1 MPNLH
6 RFTGVLAVLAAFT
19 GLTQPVGAQQS
30 SCSAQ
35 GTVSTPLRGEG
46 FTEQTGDIIITCIGG
61 ATIAPGNAIPSITI
75 DVFYSTTVTSRLLP
89 TAGDSATNYISE
101 ALLLIDEPGTFGL
114 SYGSTLP
121 PKLCAT
127 PLRGCA
133 AWVGAVPGPTLGT
146 AVSSGSTPAP
156 NVYQGVVSGNRLTF
170 SGIPYLPPGVTDSR
184 IFRITNVRVNAQS
197 LAGGGIAPVYSFVEI
212 SGAAAPPLAN
222 TTPIVGYVSDGLSA
236 GVSNAANLSQCS
248 SQTKISAATL
258 TFSELFGSAFKTRV
272 AALSNTPYAGQ
283 LGNPTQQNIPG
294 SIYNS
299 ESGFVLPIPGSS
311 PPQVAGLAD
320 FGTRLKATFNNIPAG
335 AHLFVSTTNVSNN
348 ASQAAVP
355 SPIGGSQANSNLVPP
370 YVGFAQLVNS
380 ESVSDGDAATPG
392 IFPAVAATDYG
403 PNGGSVPIAEVYLS
417 NGTGSAVWEVV
428 NTNPNTTES
437 FKFAVY
443 ITYTSAD
450 AQNIPLPGT
459 STVNLSFA
467 PTALS
472 GSAADA
478 GTPLPR
484 FSGYGTPYALFTV
497 QACTAASSLSIAKT
511 HSGNFTQGQNGA
523 TYTLTVS
530 NATGAGPTAGT
541 VTVTETVPTGMTLAS
556 MAGTG
561 WTCPG
566 TAPNN
571 CTRSSALSG
580 GASYPPITVTVDVAS
595 NAATPLSNSVSVSG
609 GGSAGSSTSD
619 STTILPNFPV
629 LSIGKSHTGSFAQGQ
644 NGAMYTVTVS
654 NSAGAAPTSGT
665 VTVTE
670 TVPSGMT
677 LVSMAGPGWTC
688 PGTAANNC
696 TRSNALAGG
705 TSYPAIVVTVN
716 VASDA
721 SSQLTNQVSV
731 SGGGSGPASI
741 GDLTLVVGSP
751 LRFVPVTPCRI
762 ADTRNPTG
770 PFGGPILGAAISR
783 DFNIPASA
791 CGIPTNAM
799 AYSLNLTVVPVGP
812 LGYLSVWPAG
822 QSQPLVSTLN
832 SLDGR
837 VKANAAIVPVGANG
851 AITLYASDSTH
862 AIIDINGYFVPASG
876 VQNLAFYP
884 VTPCRV
890 ADTRNPTGIFGG
902 PALAPGVA
910 RTFAVPAST
919 CGIPA
924 SAQAYAFNMT
934 VVPSGSLG
942 FLATWPAGSPQP
954 TVSTLNA
961 LTGVITSNA
970 AIVPAGVS
978 GGITVYATNTTDLIV
993 DINGYFAPPG
1003 TGSLDFYT
1011 ATPCRVL
1018 DTRNPAGPLGGPIM
1032 GAAESRSFP
1041 VPSSTCGIP
1050 STAKAYSLNATVVPT
1065 GSLSFLTLWGSGS
1078 MPFVS
1083 TLNATDGA
1091 IVANAALVPAG
1102 VSGAVTAYTTN
1113 LSHLILDIN
1122 GYFQ

>member
-1 MPNLH
+1 MPDLH

-30 SCSAQ
+30 TCTAQ
-35 GTVSTPLRGEG
+35 GAVSNPLRGEG
-46 FTEQTGDIIITCIGG
+46 FTEQTGDIIITCAGG
-61 ATIAPGNAIPSITI
+61 ATIAPGNAIPSFNIT
-75 DVFYSTTVTSRLLP
+75 VYYNTTVTSRLLP
-89 TAGDSATNYISE
+89 TAGDPTTNYISE

-121 PKLCAT
+121 PKLCST
-127 PLRGCA
+127 PLTGCA

-156 NVYQGVVSGNRLTF
+156 NVYQGVVTLNSVTF

-184 IFRITNVRVNAQS
+184 VFRMTNVRVNAQ
-197 LAGGGIAPVYSFVEI
+197 AGGGGTAVNSFISI
-212 SGAAAPPLAN
+212 SGAAVLPLAN
-222 TTPIVGYVSDGLSA
+222 ATPIVGYVTDGLSA

-248 SQTKISAATL
+248 SQAKISAATL
-258 TFSELFGSAFKTRV
+258 TFSEVFDSAFKTRV
-272 AALSNTPYAGQ
+272 AAQSDTLYAGQ

-294 SIYNS
+294 NIYNS

-320 FGTRLKATFNNIPAG
+320 FGTRLKATFNSIPAG

-355 SPIGGSQANSNLVPP
+355 SRIGGSQANSNP
-370 YVGFAQLVNS
+370 VGFAQLVNS

-392 IFPAVAATDYG
+392 TFPAVAATDYG
-403 PNGGSVPIAEVYLS
+403 PNNGSVPIAEVYLS

-428 NTNPNTTES
+428 NTNPNVTES

-443 ITYTSAD
+443 ITYTSD
-450 AQNIPLPGT
+450 DGQNIPLPGT
-459 STVNLSFA
+459 STVNFSFA
-467 PTALS
+467 PTALY

-497 QACTAASSLSIAKT
+497 QACTAPSSLSIAKT
-511 HSGNFTQGQNGA
+511 HNGNFTQGQNGA
-523 TYTLTVS
+523 AYTLTVS

-541 VTVTETVPTGMTLAS
+541 VTVTETVPTGMTLVS

-566 TAPNN
+566 TASNN

-580 GASYPPITVTVDVAS
+580 GASYPPIAVTVNVAS
-595 NAATPLSNSVSVSG
+595 NAATPLLNSVSVSG
-609 GGSAGSSTSD
+609 GGSAGSSMSD
-619 STTILPNFPV
+619 STTILPSAPV
-629 LSIGKSHTGSFAQGQ
+629 LSIWKSHTGSFAQGQ
-644 NGAMYTVTVS
+644 NGAAYTVTVS
-654 NSAGAAPTSGT
+654 NTASAVPTSGP
-665 VTVTE
+665 VIVTE
-670 TVPSGMT
+670 AVPSGMT
-677 LVSMAGPGWTC
+677 LVSMSGTGWTC

-696 TRSNALAGG
+696 TTTNVLAGG
-705 TSYPAIVVTVN
+705 ASYPAITVTVN

-731 SGGGSGPASI
+731 SGGGSGPANI
-741 GDLTLVVGSP
+741 GDLTMVVGSA

-762 ADTRNPTG
+762 ADTRNPDS

-791 CGIPTNAM
+791 CGIPTNA
-799 AYSLNLTVVPVGP
+799 AAFSLNLTVVPAGP

-822 QSQPLVSTLN
+822 QAQHGVSTLN

-837 VKANAAIVPVGANG
+837 IKANAAIVPAGVNG

-862 AIIDINGYFVPASG
+862 AIIDINGYFVPAG
-876 VQNLAFYP
+876 GAPNLAFYP

-890 ADTRNPTGIFGG
+890 ADTRNPTGDFGG
-902 PALAPGVA
+902 PSLAPAVA
-910 RTFAVPAST
+910 RTFAVPAGT
-919 CGIPA
+919 CGVPA
-924 SAQAYAFNMT
+924 GAQAYAFNMT

-942 FLATWPAGSPQP
+942 FLATWPAGSAQP

>member
-1 MPNLH
+1 MSDLH

-19 GLTQPVGAQQS
+19 GLTQPAGAQQS
-30 SCSAQ
+30 SCTAQ

-46 FTEQTGDIIITCIGG
+46 FTEQTGDIIITCTGG
-61 ATIAPGNAIPSITI
+61 ATIAPGNAIPSINI
-75 DVFYSTTVTSRLLP
+75 EVFYPTTVTSRLLP
-89 TAGDSATNYISE
+89 TAGDPTTNYISD
-101 ALLLIDEPGTFGL
+101 ALLLIDEPGTFGP

-121 PKLCAT
+121 PKLCTT
-127 PLRGCA
+127 PLTGCA

-156 NVYQGVVSGNRLTF
+156 NVYQGVVTGNAVTF
-170 SGIPYLPPGVTDSR
+170 YGIPYLPPGVTDSR
-184 IFRITNVRVNAQS
+184 VFRMTNVRVNAQP
-197 LAGGGIAPVYSFVEI
+197 LAGGGIAAVNSFVET

-222 TTPIVGYVSDGLSA
+222 TTPIVGYVSDSLSI

-272 AALSNTPYAGQ
+272 VALSDTLYAGQ

-294 SIYNS
+294 GIYNS

-311 PPQVAGLAD
+311 PPEVAGLAD
-320 FGTRLKATFNNIPAG
+320 FGTRLKATFNNIPVG
-335 AHLFVSTTNVSNN
+335 ARLFVSTTNVSNN

-403 PNGGSVPIAEVYLS
+403 PNGGSVPIAEVPLS

-428 NTNPNTTES
+428 NTNPNTAES

-443 ITYTSAD
+443 ITYTSD
-450 AQNIPLPGT
+450 VAQNVPLPGT
-459 STVNLSFA
+459 PTVNLSFA

-484 FSGYGTPYALFTV
+484 FSGYGTPYALFTI
-497 QACTAASSLSIAKT
+497 QACTTASSLSIAKT
-511 HSGNFTQGQNGA
+511 HSGNFSQGQYGA
-523 TYTLTVS
+523 TYTVTVS
-530 NATGAGPTAGT
+530 NAAGAGPTAGT

-566 TAPNN
+566 TAANN

-619 STTILPNFPV
+619 STTILLNPPV
-629 LSIGKSHTGSFAQGQ
+629 LSIWKGHTGSFAQGQ
-644 NGAMYTVTVS
+644 NGAMYSVVVS
-654 NSAGAAPTSGT
+654 NTAGAGPTSGP
-665 VTVTE
+665 VMVTE

-677 LVSMAGPGWTC
+677 LVSMAGSGWTC

-696 TRSNALAGG
+696 TTTNVLAGG
-705 TSYPAIVVTVN
+705 GSYPAITVTVN
-716 VASDA
+716 VASSA

-731 SGGGSGPASI
+731 SGGGSGPAST
-741 GDLTLVVGSP
+741 GDLTLVEGP
-751 LRFVPVTPCRI
+751 LRFVPITPCRV

-770 PFGGPILGAAISR
+770 AFGGPILGAAVSR

-791 CGIPTNAM
+791 CGIPANAV

-822 QSQPLVSTLN
+822 QAQPGVSTLN

-837 VKANAAIVPVGANG
+837 IKANAAIVPAGVNG
-851 AITLYASDSTH
+851 AITLFASDSTH

-876 VQNLAFYP
+876 AQNLAFYP

-890 ADTRNPTGIFGG
+890 ADTRNPTGDFGG
-902 PALAPGVA
+902 PALGPGVA
-910 RTFAVPAST
+910 RTFPVPAST

-942 FLATWPAGSPQP
+942 FLTAWPAGTAQP
-954 TVSTLNA
+954 GVSTLNA

-1003 TGSLDFYT
+1003 AGSLNFYA

-1018 DTRNPAGPLGGPIM
+1018 DTRLAVGALGGPTM
-1032 GAAESRSFP
+1032 GAGETRSFV
-1041 VPSSTCGIP
+1041 VPSSVCGIP
-1050 STAKAYSLNATVVPT
+1050 GTARAYSLNATVVPP
-1065 GSLSFLTLWGSGS
+1065 GPLGFLTLWGSGS

-1102 VSGAVTAYTTN
+1102 VSGVVTAYTTN